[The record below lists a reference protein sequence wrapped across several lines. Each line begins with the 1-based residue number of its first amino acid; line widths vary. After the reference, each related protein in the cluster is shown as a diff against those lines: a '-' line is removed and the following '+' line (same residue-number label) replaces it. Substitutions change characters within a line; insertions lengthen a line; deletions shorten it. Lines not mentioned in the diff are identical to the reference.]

1 LNIFLLDYDIERC
14 AEYHCDQHVVKMIR
28 ENVQMLC
35 TVLNKMG
42 LKTPYKST
50 HKNHPCIL
58 WIADSFDNFLWL
70 KDLTLLL
77 NDEYLYRFD
86 KQTNHHSIEIL
97 HSISKYRYA
106 HHGLTPFPQTMPLEY
121 KVPGNAV
128 AAYRQ
133 FYIAKKQ
140 SFARW
145 TLRDKPDWLVNLESE
160 TP

>member
-1 LNIFLLDYDIERC
+1 MNIFLLDYDIERC

-106 HHGLTPFPQTMPLEY
+106 QHGLTPFPQTMPLEY

-145 TLRDKPDWLVNLESE
+145 TLRDKPDWFVNLESE